1 MDNNTGDRLN
11 MPIRNGD
18 EYTPGTRPGRFVMG
32 LATGTMLGVG
42 IGLWLAPRT
51 SMLRLWLDES
61 ARELGTRAAAQYGE
75 AGVRVAAA
83 AAEGLV
89 STAQSVRD
97 GVAETVVRGANEVAR
112 VASAVKS

>member
-1 MDNNTGDRLN
+1 MDNNTGDRTN
-11 MPIRNGD
+11 TPICDSNESTRG
-18 EYTPGTRPGRFVMG
+18 PRPGRYVMG
-32 LATGTMLGVG
+32 LATGTLLGVG
-42 IGLWLAPRT
+42 IGLWLSPRT
-51 SMLRLWLDES
+51 SRLRQWLDES
-61 ARELGTRAAAQYGE
+61 ARELSTRAVEQYGE
-75 AGVRVAAA
+75 AGVRVAA